1 MRIVGS
7 YLYDVASRSR
17 NIMNPSKAF
26 CGLITIIQTT
36 LWGPIKQFDSGF
48 CQGLT
53 KKQLKRLIKKL
64 KKKGWMAI
72 SLDGAGFDST
82 QTAQIMACVDD

>member
-1 MRIVGS
+1 MRVVGS
-7 YLYDVASRSR
+7 YLYDMSSRSR

-26 CGLITIIQTT
+26 CGLITILQST
-36 LWGPIKQFDSGF
+36 LWNPIKNFDQGF

-53 KKQLKRLIKKL
+53 KKQLKNLIKKY

-82 QTAQIMACVDD
+82 QTADIMKCVDD